1 MKIAVAS
8 GKGGTGKTT
17 VALGLAA
24 SSTRPVI
31 YADCD
36 VEEPNAHLFLNP
48 EITDTE
54 PVHIFIPLV
63 DETLCTLCG
72 ECEKICRFS
81 AIITMGKR
89 IVTYPEMCHGC
100 RGCELVC
107 PEKAITSGK
116 RELGNIISGKS
127 GKIDLLYGNIRVGE
141 AMSPPLIKKL
151 KEKFDQE
158 KINVIL
164 DSPPGASCPMV
175 ATVRDADFV
184 VLVTEPTPFGINDLE
199 IAFEAIREM
208 GRPCGL
214 VINRSVPESRM
225 AHEFS
230 EKHNIPI
237 LLEIADS
244 REIAEGYSRGRLV
257 TEIKP
262 ELKKAFE
269 DLLEK
274 VTFIAAA
281 RRTKA

>member
-24 SSTRPVI
+24 SSTKPVI

-48 EITDTE
+48 VITDTE

-63 DETLCTLCG
+63 DESLCTLCG

-81 AIITMGKR
+81 AIITMGKK

-107 PEKAITSGK
+107 PEKAITPGK

-127 GKIDLLYGNIRVGE
+127 GNIHLFYGNIRVGE

-158 KINVIL
+158 EKTVIL

-225 AHEFS
+225 AHEFA
-230 EKHNIPI
+230 ERHDIPI
-237 LLEIADS
+237 LLEIPDS

-262 ELKKAFE
+262 GLKKAFE